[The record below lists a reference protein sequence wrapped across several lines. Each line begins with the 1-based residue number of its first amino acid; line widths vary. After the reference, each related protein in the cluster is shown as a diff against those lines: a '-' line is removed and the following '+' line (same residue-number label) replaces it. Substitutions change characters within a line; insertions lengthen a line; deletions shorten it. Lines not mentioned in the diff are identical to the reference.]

1 MKKRLVAMLLVLVM
15 AVCAFPVYAFAAAGY
30 NSVEFTG
37 SSGTY
42 YYVSYSN
49 TATWVGWRYK
59 TDGKPVSMV
68 QAYLYMDGQLS
79 SRNDIDSYFGN
90 VTETA
95 IRGYQYNHGMS
106 QDGVVGTNTWRDMAY
121 NSYGTSISYLL

>member
-15 AVCAFPVYAFAAAGY
+15 AVCAFPVCAFAAAGY